1 MTFSHGLDVF
11 FTAIV
16 VFVGVICAL
25 LVVAVFIGYPV
36 KWMMNYLFTPSVL
49 SATFGVPRMTF
60 WRAFWLF
67 ILLGFV
73 LGTAGIRLGLGR

>member
-1 MTFSHGLDVF
+1 MDFGHVLDVF

-25 LVVAVFIGYPV
+25 VVVAVFIGYPV
-36 KWMMNYLFTPSVL
+36 KWMMNYLFTPSLL

-73 LGTAGIRLGLGR
+73 LGTSGIRLDFAR